1 MPSTGVIIDEK
12 AFDVDAASDGQSAI
26 GQRGREVRASSGAN
40 LEIALVKASFPP
52 ERDWACACTKGW
64 TSAHASPANAP
75 RLAEASDPKSR
86 HAPRAVWGSDGHDCN
101 QATAALAAPRASWDG
116 DGQPAKAFDTP
127 GAA

>member
-1 MPSTGVIIDEK
+1 MDWK
-12 AFDVDAASDGQSAI
+12 AFDEDDASTARAQSASAVA
-26 GQRGREVRASSGAN
+26 RSVRLSGAN
-40 LEIALVKASFPP
+40 LEIALVKESSPVV
-52 ERDWACACTKGW
+52 RDWACACTRGW
-64 TSAHASPANAP
+64 TSAQASPAKAP

-86 HAPRAVWGSDGHDCN
+86 HAPRAVWGSDGQASS